1 MPNEEKKWLLADA
14 NFNEYGPFTSIEL
27 EQKYSLGEINGDTLC
42 SRKTLFDL
50 VSGWEPLRT
59 HFPEFKGNTE
69 WPLRGSVA
77 GDQYAS
83 VQVPFESGTTDSG
96 GTRSNSQD
104 ELARLLRVVIA
115 NQERQI
121 TSLKGIHWGIAA
133 FAVLLLSRLFYN

>member
-50 VSGWEPLRT
+50 LSGWEPLRN

-96 GTRSNSQD
+96 GTRSN
-104 ELARLLRVVIA
+104 
-115 NQERQI
+115 
-121 TSLKGIHWGIAA
+121 
-133 FAVLLLSRLFYN
+133 